1 MKNYGIDIKEF
12 RKWLIKNV
20 GKRCP
25 EYNKDCF
32 VCKSWKLYDKMK
44 TYVEFCEDL
53 EKAL

>member
-20 GKRCP
+20 GERCP